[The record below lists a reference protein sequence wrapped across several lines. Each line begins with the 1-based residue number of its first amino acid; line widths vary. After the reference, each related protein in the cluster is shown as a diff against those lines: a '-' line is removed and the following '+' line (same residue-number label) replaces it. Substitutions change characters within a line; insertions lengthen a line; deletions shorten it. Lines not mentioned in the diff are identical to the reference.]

1 FMLDTDTVTGEAR
14 QSPKEFTRLAIPRRV
29 YTQSHLDVIVEALT
43 AIKDRAHTVPGYEIF
58 EQAKVM
64 RHFTAK
70 VRPVSPH

>member
-1 FMLDTDTVTGEAR
+1 M
-14 QSPKEFTRLAIPRRV
+14 AIPRRV

-43 AIKDRAHTVPGYEIF
+43 AIKERANTVPGYRIL

-70 VRPVSPH
+70 LSPVSPH